1 VACNGRSTCSIR
13 AASLAPCR
21 RQRILGIGV
30 IAKRALG
37 NAPWRFAERP
47 LRPYCD
53 TYGQRM
59 QQLACEV

>member
-1 VACNGRSTCSIR
+1 MVGQLVRSGQPR
-13 AASLAPCR
+13 WPLAAASE
-21 RQRILGIGV
+21 LGIGV

-47 LRPYCD
+47 LRQYCD

-59 QQLACEV
+59 QQLACEF